1 MKLFKRCHAALCLS
15 LLLAFC
21 FSLTAFAAKSTTPAA
36 VPSVTARTSS
46 ESAVSLTWKK
56 ASGATAYEV
65 YMRIGTSGEFTRIAT
80 TKKTSYTKSKLRPGK
95 TYYFYIRSVRSSG
108 GTKYYSRKVSR
119 TVKARPMIAAL
130 AAPSNFKIYK
140 NANGKFYFSWSK
152 VQQCDKEI

>member
-1 MKLFKRCHAALCLS
+1 
-15 LLLAFC
+15 
-21 FSLTAFAAKSTTPAA
+21 
-36 VPSVTARTSS
+36 
-46 ESAVSLTWKK
+46 
-56 ASGATAYEV
+56 
-65 YMRIGTSGEFTRIAT
+65 MRIGTSGEFTRIAT

-130 AAPSNFKIYK
+130 AAPSNFKITK
-140 NANGKFYFSWSK
+140 MRMGNLLFLVKGKKGDRIRTVS

>member
-21 FSLTAFAAKSTTPAA
+21 FSLTAFAAKSTIPAA

-65 YMRIGTSGEFTRIAT
+65 YMRTGTSGEFTRIAT
-80 TKKTSYTKSKLRPGK
+80 TKRLPT
-95 TYYFYIRSVRSSG
+95 
-108 GTKYYSRKVSR
+108 RKAS
-119 TVKARPMIAAL
+119 
-130 AAPSNFKIYK
+130 
-140 NANGKFYFSWSK
+140 
-152 VQQCDKEI
+152 

>member
-65 YMRIGTSGEFTRIAT
+65 YMRTGTSGEFTRIAT

-95 TYYFYIRSVRSSG
+95 TYYFYIRSVRSCRRHKILQPESLQNCQSTANDC
-108 GTKYYSRKVSR
+108 GTRSSFE
-119 TVKARPMIAAL
+119 L
-130 AAPSNFKIYK
+130 QNL
-140 NANGKFYFSWSK
+140 
-152 VQQCDKEI
+152 

>member
-1 MKLFKRCHAALCLS
+1 M
-15 LLLAFC
+15 
-21 FSLTAFAAKSTTPAA
+21 
-36 VPSVTARTSS
+36 
-46 ESAVSLTWKK
+46 SLTWKK

-65 YMRIGTSGEFTRIAT
+65 YMRTGTSGEFTRIAT

-95 TYYFYIRSVRSSG
+95 TYYFYIRSVRSAG

-140 NANGKFYFSWSK
+140 NANGKFLLFLVKGEKRRLDTHCFSTTVRQRNMKKSPLPS
-152 VQQCDKEI
+152 QSMALSPDSLPERPINSSFAPIAR